1 VTVPAFVASG
11 VEASGVG
18 DITPALPAGWAAG
31 HLLLLAVET
40 ANQAVS
46 APAGWTETTNSP
58 QSTGTAGGT
67 SATRL
72 HVFQRIAQSGDTAP
86 TVADSGDH
94 QVAWITAFSGIDAT
108 TPVLHSAGS
117 VLSSAGQTGTATG
130 FTTTVAD
137 CLIVMIGTHAED
149 LNDDAACAVAN
160 ANLTSV
166 TLRKTFNSTAG
177 NGGCMVVA
185 TGVRAA
191 AGAIGSTTFEWTNNA
206 DGQPISNVQAMLILA
221 LQETVAAPTQVYAV
235 ASGNSNAGATWS
247 TGSVPTSTQDVFANG
262 FTVTVNAS
270 TEWKSANTTA
280 GTTAVAG
287 GGFTLSNGVTLTLN
301 GGSGNATAGS
311 TTCITYSGTSGNSAT
326 LIGNPVGS
334 ATTGSRYGATNTS
347 SGTLNITGNPTGGA
361 AASAFGV
368 LNNSTGTVNV
378 TGNPAA
384 GAGSA
389 ASGTRNASTGNLNIT
404 GSMTAPS
411 SSGMA
416 AYWAAGGGTVT
427 GNITGGSGSSS
438 SGLQNAGSGT
448 VNVIGNVT
456 GGSAASAVGALNS
469 ASGTITVSGNST
481 GGSNAT
487 AYGTSNTGTGT
498 LTVAGKAISATA
510 PGINGATTATLT
522 SVGAAETGAD
532 CIAPLNGKVV
542 FASLTAATY
551 GIRNAA
557 ATLGTLTAS
566 GGSGVSLAF
575 RQKVIS

>member
-31 HLLLLAVET
+31 HLFLLAVET

-46 APAGWTETTNSP
+46 APSGWTETTNSP

-94 QVAWITAFSGIDAT
+94 QIAWITAFSGIDAT

-149 LNDDAACAVAN
+149 LNDDAACVVAN

-166 TLRKTFNSTAG
+166 TVRKTFNSTAG
-177 NGGCMVVA
+177 NGGCLVVA
-185 TGVRAA
+185 TGIRAS
-191 AGAIGSTTFEWTNNA
+191 AGAIGSTTFEWSDDSN
-206 DGQPISNVQAMLILA
+206 GQPISNVQAMLILA
-221 LQETVAAPTQVYAV
+221 LQETVSTPTQVWAV
-235 ASGNSNAGATWS
+235 ANGNSNAGATWN
-247 TGSVPTSTQDVFANG
+247 GGVIPTSTQDVFANG
-262 FTVTVNAS
+262 FTVTVNTS

-287 GGFTLSNGVTLTLN
+287 GVFTLSNGVTLTLN
-301 GGSGNATAGS
+301 NGSGTATAGS
-311 TTCITYSGTSGNSAT
+311 STCITYGGTSGNSASI
-326 LIGNPVGS
+326 IGNVTGS
-334 ATTGSRYGATNTS
+334 ATTGSSYGASNTS
-347 SGTLNITGNPTGGA
+347 TGTLTVTGNATGGTIGASAFGLLNNGAGTVNLVGQPIAGVTSGAAGARNNGSGTLNIT
-361 AASAFGV
+361 ASF
-368 LNNSTGTVNV
+368 TGTA
-378 TGNPAA
+378 TGPAA
-384 GAGSA
+384 FWNS
-389 ASGTRNASTGNLNIT
+389 
-404 GSMTAPS
+404 
-411 SSGMA
+411 
-416 AYWAAGGGTVT
+416 GGGTITGVVT
-427 GNITGGSGSSS
+427 GGTANSASAI
-438 SGLQNAGSGT
+438 QNGGSGT
-448 VNVIGNVT
+448 VTVVGSTI
-456 GGSAASAVGALNS
+456 GGSAALAIGVLNS
-469 ASGTITVSGNST
+469 GSGTISITTDAT

-487 AYGTSNTGTGT
+487 AYGASNTGTGT

-510 PGINGATTATLT
+510 PGVNGAAGATLT
-522 SVGAAETGAD
+522 SVGAAETGVN
-532 CIAPLNGKVV
+532 CIHPINGKVV

-551 GIRNAA
+551 GIRNSA
-557 ATLGTLTAS
+557 ATLGTLQA
-566 GGSGVSLAF
+566 GGSRPAAF
-575 RQKVIS
+575 EQQVIG

>member
-1 VTVPAFVASG
+1 
-11 VEASGVG
+11 
-18 DITPALPAGWAAG
+18 
-31 HLLLLAVET
+31 
-40 ANQAVS
+40 
-46 APAGWTETTNSP
+46 
-58 QSTGTAGGT
+58 
-67 SATRL
+67 
-72 HVFQRIAQSGDTAP
+72 VFQRIAQSGDTAP

-206 DGQPISNVQAMLILA
+206 DGQPISNVQAMLIIA

-247 TGSVPTSTQDVFANG
+247 TGSVPTSSQDVFANG

-311 TTCITYSGTSGNSAT
+311 STCITYSGTTGNSAT
-326 LIGNPVGS
+326 LVGNPVGS
-334 ATTGSRYGATNTS
+334 STTSSRFGATNTS
-347 SGTLNITGNPTGGA
+347 TGTLNITGNPTGGGA
-361 AASAFGV
+361 ANAYGA
-368 LNNSTGTVNV
+368 NNASTGTVNI
-378 TGNPAA
+378 TGNPVGGA
-384 GAGSA
+384 GATANGA
-389 ASGTRNASTGNLNIT
+389 RNASSGTLNVTGTPQGGASTAVWFNGSGGGTIT
-404 GSMTAPS
+404 GSPTASTSANPTIFNGS
-411 SSGMA
+411 TATVVITGSVVGGNTS
-416 AYWAAGGGTVT
+416 AGNGVTNASGGTV
-427 GNITGGSGSSS
+427 NI
-438 SGLQNAGSGT
+438 
-448 VNVIGNVT
+448 
-456 GGSAASAVGALNS
+456 
-469 ASGTITVSGNST
+469 SGNAT

-487 AYGTSNTGTGT
+487 AYGAANTSTGT

-510 PGINGATTATLT
+510 PGVFGSTTGSTT
-522 SVGAAETGAD
+522 VGAAETGAD
-532 CIAPLNGKVV
+532 CIAPLAGKVV
-542 FASLTAATY
+542 FANLAAATY
-551 GIRNAA
+551 GIRNSS
-557 ATLGTLTAS
+557 ATLGTLTA

-575 RQKVIS
+575 RQKVIA

>member
-1 VTVPAFVASG
+1 MTVPAFVASG

-94 QVAWITAFSGIDAT
+94 QVGWITAFSGIDAT

-130 FTTTVAD
+130 FTTTVSD

-166 TLRKTFNSTAG
+166 TVRKTFNSTAG
-177 NGGCMVVA
+177 NGGCLVVA
-185 TGVRAA
+185 TGIRAS
-191 AGAIGSTTFEWTNNA
+191 AGAIGSTTFEWTNDA
-206 DGQPISNVQAMLILA
+206 DGQPISNVQAMLVLA
-221 LQETVAAPTQVYAV
+221 LQETVAAPTEVWAV
-235 ASGNSNAGATWS
+235 VSGNSSSGATWN
-247 TGSVPTSTQDVFANG
+247 TGTVPTSSQDVYANS
-262 FTVTVNAS
+262 FTVTVNSS

-301 GGSGNATAGS
+301 GGAGNATAGS
-311 TTCITYSGTSGNSAT
+311 SNCITYSGTTGNSAT
-326 LIGNPVGS
+326 LVGTPVGS
-334 ATTGSRYGATNTS
+334 ASAGRHGANNS
-347 SGTLNITGNPTGGA
+347 STGTLNITGNPTGGA
-361 AASAFGV
+361 SSAAYGAANS
-368 LNNSTGTVNV
+368 STGI
-378 TGNPAA
+378 
-384 GAGSA
+384 
-389 ASGTRNASTGNLNIT
+389 LNIT
-404 GSMTAPS
+404 GNPVGGNGSAANGCRNLSTGTMNVNGIPQAGGIATAVHY
-411 SSGMA
+411 A
-416 AYWAAGGGTVT
+416 NGGGT
-427 GNITGGSGSSS
+427 ITGSPAASTSNVPMILNGSSGTVAIVGS
-438 SGLQNAGSGT
+438 VIGGNTAGGNGVTNSGSGT
-448 VNVIGNVT
+448 V
-456 GGSAASAVGALNS
+456 
-469 ASGTITVSGNST
+469 TVSGDAT
-481 GGSNAT
+481 GGTNAT
-487 AYGTSNTGTGT
+487 AYGASNTGTGT
-498 LTVAGKAISATA
+498 LTVAGKAISVTA
-510 PGINGATTATLT
+510 PGVNGVVGAALT
-522 SVGAAETGAD
+522 SVGSAETGSE
-532 CIAPLNGKVV
+532 CINPINGKVV

-551 GIRNAA
+551 GIRNSA
-557 ATLGTLTAS
+557 ATLGTLRA
-566 GGSGVSLAF
+566 GGSRPAAF
-575 RQKVIS
+575 EQQVIG